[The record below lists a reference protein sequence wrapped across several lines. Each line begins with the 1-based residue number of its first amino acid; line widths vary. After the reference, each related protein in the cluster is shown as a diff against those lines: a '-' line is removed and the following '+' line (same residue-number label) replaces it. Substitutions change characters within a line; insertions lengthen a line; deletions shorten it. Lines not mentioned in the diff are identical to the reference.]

1 MDNENID
8 TRKDKFFIEKFGQ
21 DWFTASPESRKF
33 IRNTLETNPSA
44 LGDDAVRYAQSQVG
58 TPTMIGKAI
67 EAGFLNSVGN
77 VARGMR
83 IFKDMP
89 NFGNSLLDTAQ
100 KAEAIQYQPY
110 APKDDSFGE
119 QSSSMAKNLLL
130 GSVKMLSDPVATGAM
145 IATDGLVSPL
155 TRGLLSSAEAV
166 TEATPAVVRAAQR
179 LNNPI
184 TESMNPYARSLIE
197 NTTRGAVGN
206 LAYDATQNAVEGT
219 NHDLG
224 DSALMGGA
232 FGLIG
237 SGAGMA
243 WKSTLGDEAKWA
255 NKYSSNAQLTA
266 QSARG
271 QANTDLANAI
281 EEADRNKALQQAQEE
296 QQLQQQQMDMQNA
309 MQAEAEQKAQYDAMP
324 FEDKLKAQSE
334 PSIET
339 SPLQDADSNIIK
351 DMQNEP
357 SQTDNIKDNT
367 GVEGVADNIQ
377 IANQQAINDT
387 INARINAQDDAIAK
401 NAIENEQRQVGGLNE
416 KVNPS
421 LEEPTIDKHL
431 GDTNVEKQADSLMQ
445 KTEDKGSLASEN
457 ISEVANDAKQSEK
470 ATNSENMQRLN
481 ELSQTPY
488 FDKHLNEIEKQQ
500 AKEAENN
507 KNNASRVQ
515 QDNNNDVV
523 SGSSD
528 SINGNTQRFE
538 TTNSDVSAIRQ
549 AQKNGKIDSTVLDRL
564 SNDLELRAKEQASE
578 YLDKAKS
585 VLRESD
591 SKGSTGNT
599 ILDARKELAIDK
611 IKNAKVAT
619 TEGQRQIDEA
629 IKELKDVKAERDKM
643 IVDDFASKV
652 GSEKEVKEFTD
663 GLNLAEKI
671 MNCKG

>member
-1 MDNENID
+1 
-8 TRKDKFFIEKFGQ
+8 
-21 DWFTASPESRKF
+21 
-33 IRNTLETNPSA
+33 
-44 LGDDAVRYAQSQVG
+44 
-58 TPTMIGKAI
+58 MIGKAI